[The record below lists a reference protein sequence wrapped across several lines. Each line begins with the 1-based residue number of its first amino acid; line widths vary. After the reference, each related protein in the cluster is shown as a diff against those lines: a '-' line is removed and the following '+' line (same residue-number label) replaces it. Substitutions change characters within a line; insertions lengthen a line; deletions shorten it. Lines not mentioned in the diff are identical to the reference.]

1 MNVYA
6 NILQSHTSLYVLLA
20 ACSGG
25 AAPRTWGGRGRGT
38 GHTLSP
44 RWAVIGQLAPVLIS
58 DWSRCRPGCGAPWR
72 ASSSRTAA
80 PRRTTPA
87 SRTRRTTSSSTPTPP
102 TMPSTRCV
110 NVIKVEKYNLLT
122 CKSNGNY
129 FLKAWKKHFFCHVN
143 VGLFRRFGL
152 RKLELYR
159 MSTKNILSWKNSH
172 NYPQTNPKCKSCGC
186 FENSGYLVAD
196 GALTF

>member
-38 GHTLSP
+38 GLTPSP

-110 NVIKVEKYNLLT
+110 NVIKVLHVRLFGHHKI
-122 CKSNGNY
+122 KSTDMQKQWRL
-129 FLKAWKKHFFCHVN
+129 FLKSLKETHF
-143 VGLFRRFGL
+143 
-152 RKLELYR
+152 
-159 MSTKNILSWKNSH
+159 LS
-172 NYPQTNPKCKSCGC
+172 C
-186 FENSGYLVAD
+186 
-196 GALTF
+196 